1 MYQIE
6 FSPRAAED
14 FERLDQVVAVRVL
27 KKLGW
32 LAENFDSVKLE
43 PLTGPWPV
51 SSRCEWAT
59 IELFTRPT
67 ERTRC

>member
-32 LAENFDSVKLE
+32 LAENFDSCQVLE
-43 PLTGPWPV
+43 PLSGSLV
-51 SSRCEWAT
+51 G
-59 IELFTRPT
+59 LFRL
-67 ERTRC
+67 RVGNYRVIY